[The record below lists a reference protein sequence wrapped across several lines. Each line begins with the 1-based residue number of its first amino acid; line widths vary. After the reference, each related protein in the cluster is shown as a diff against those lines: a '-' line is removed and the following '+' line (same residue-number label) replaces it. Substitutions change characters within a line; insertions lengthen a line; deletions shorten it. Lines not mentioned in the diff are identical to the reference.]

1 MEAVGGVTHAVPFH
15 VFVVSTVSVSVSD
28 ADAPPPLQVSVALQV
43 AEGDI
48 VFEPETDP
56 LTGVW
61 GVKRHPLEVYVAV
74 HELTLFAVQ
83 LRGAD

>member
-48 VFEPETDP
+48 DFEPVIDP
-56 LTGVW
+56 PAGEPE
-61 GVKRHPLEVYVAV
+61 VKRQSLEEYVAV
-74 HELTLFAVQ
+74 QELTLLPDQ
-83 LRGAD
+83 